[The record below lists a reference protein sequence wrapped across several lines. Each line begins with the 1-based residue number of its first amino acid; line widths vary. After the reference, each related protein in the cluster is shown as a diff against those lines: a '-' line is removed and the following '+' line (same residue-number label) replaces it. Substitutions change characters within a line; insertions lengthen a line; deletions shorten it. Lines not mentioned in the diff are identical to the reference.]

1 MHPGEHQQHQCTHI
15 ETEMQPTSGHVAV
28 PGFDKA
34 VSIVAETPGFYYS
47 KELPHHNVALTMARA
62 RLWDPPDTRT
72 LPLLI

>member
-34 VSIVAETPGFYYS
+34 VCIVAEPPGFYYS
-47 KELPHHNVALTMARA
+47 KEYTHLLVALTLERTG
-62 RLWDPPDTRT
+62 LWDPPDTRT